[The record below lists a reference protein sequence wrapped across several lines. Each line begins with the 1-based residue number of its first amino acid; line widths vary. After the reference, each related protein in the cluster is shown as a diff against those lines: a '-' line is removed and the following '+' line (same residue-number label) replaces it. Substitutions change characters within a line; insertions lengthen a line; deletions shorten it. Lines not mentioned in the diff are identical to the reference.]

1 MNNVYFV
8 VLRHE
13 QAHSSCIV
21 SLTCNSLNEQ
31 QQANARAASIQSNKS
46 KKQELAQH
54 YKTPHPIV
62 LQCGHGW
69 LLDIARLRLYNLI
82 DDAVIDR
89 LLRRHEEIAVAILLD
104 LVLGLI
110 AVLRNVRVEDLP
122 NEQNLLG
129 LDLNVG
135 RLSLRAAEGLVDH
148 NSRVGQS
155 AALALGAGTEEEGA
169 HRRGH
174 AEADGRHVAGD
185 VLHGVVDG
193 HAGRDGTARA
203 VDVEGDVGL
212 GILVGQIQELSD
224 ENVGHLIV
232 DALAEEEDAI
242 LEEAGDDVHLT
253 TLGVDDGHSD
263 GSGRG
268 LLVGVAP
275 TGIDL
280 GLGLLG
286 HHGGDPTVWAAAV
299 GQRGHSQ
306 SRRNRG
312 RGLSGSEGAH
322 LRRGKRRKG
331 QCKEL
336 HV

>member
-1 MNNVYFV
+1 MSRPILLIPSHLLASHSMN
-8 VLRHE
+8 
-13 QAHSSCIV
+13 SSKP
-21 SLTCNSLNEQ
+21 TRREQ
-31 QQANARAASIQSNKS
+31 QQHPTNPKS
-46 KKQELAQH
+46 KKKLDLSHH
-54 YKTPHPIV
+54 YKTPRPIV

-69 LLDIARLRLYNLI
+69 LLDIARLCLHNLI

-89 LLRRHEEIAVAILLD
+89 LLRRHEEIAIAILLD

-135 RLSLRAAEGLVDH
+135 RLSLRTAEGLVDH

-185 VLHGVVDG
+185 VLHGVVNG

-224 ENVGHLIV
+224 EDVGHLIV

-286 HHGGDPTVWAAAV
+286 HHGGDPTVGAAAV
-299 GQRGHSQ
+299 GKRGHSQ
-306 SRRNRG
+306 SRRNRS
-312 RGLSGSEGAH
+312 RGLSGSECAH
-322 LRRGKRRKG
+322 LRRGKRREG

-336 HV
+336 HF